1 MWVRLIKSKE
11 NKIPAVEYRNMHD
24 AIHHLSTFNNRKDAE
39 ECYDMLKDIENLE
52 FENDNDYI
60 VYLEMAFSKSID
72 DFEVDYRTIQ
82 QDLTYDIIN
91 KDNIIDIY

>member
-1 MWVRLIKSKE
+1 MWVRLIKSEE
-11 NKIPAVEYRNMHD
+11 NKIPAVEYRNMRD
-24 AIHHLSTFNNRKDAE
+24 AIHHLSTFNSRKDAE
-39 ECYDMLKDIENLE
+39 ECYNVSKDIENLE

-91 KDNIIDIY
+91 KDNVIDIY